1 MGGPAT
7 MPTAPQGAPAR
18 SLLDRRRPQR
28 SDQRRTAILE
38 ALNEHLQKTGF
49 DALNIAEVARQAGV
63 GRSAFYFYFENKA
76 SAVAALLEPMHEA
89 LLAANNI
96 LANTA
101 EPPRSR
107 VRGTLEAVVR
117 TAEEHR
123 YLFQAMWEA
132 RGANSAVRDMWDQ
145 ARESFVPTV
154 AAVITADRDAGRA
167 PDGADAHVLASLL
180 MELNDR
186 LVERIIVGGQLTREQ
201 LLEGAEAMWMGT
213 IYGSISET
221 GAAR

>member
-1 MGGPAT
+1 
-7 MPTAPQGAPAR
+7 MPTAPEGAATR
-18 SLLDRRRPQR
+18 SPFDRRQPQR
-28 SDQRRTAILE
+28 SDQRRTAILA
-38 ALNEHLQKTGF
+38 ALDEHLKQTGF
-49 DALNIAEVARQAGV
+49 DALNIAEVARAAGV

-76 SAVAALLEPMHEA
+76 AAVAALLEPMHEA
-89 LLAANNI
+89 LMAANTV

-107 VRGTLEAVVR
+107 VRDTLEAVAR

-123 YLFQAMWEA
+123 YLFEAMWEA
-132 RGANSAVRDMWDQ
+132 RGANSAVRDMWDA

-154 AAVITADRDAGRA
+154 AAVIVADRAAGRA
-167 PDGADAHVLASLL
+167 PDGADAAVLASLL

-186 LVERIIVGGQLTREQ
+186 LVERIIVGGPLTRRQ

-213 IYGSISET
+213 IYGTIEAGES
-221 GAAR
+221 R

>member
-1 MGGPAT
+1 MAQ
-7 MPTAPQGAPAR
+7 QGASVR
-18 SLLDRRRPQR
+18 SPIDRRQPQR

-38 ALNEHLQKTGF
+38 ALDEHLMQTGF

-76 SAVAALLEPMHEA
+76 AAVAALLEPMHDA

-96 LANTA
+96 LADTTA
-101 EPPRSR
+101 PPRAR
-107 VRGTLEAVVR
+107 IHDTLDAVLR
-117 TAEEHR
+117 TAEDHR
-123 YLFQAMWEA
+123 YLFQAMLEA
-132 RGANSAVRDMWDQ
+132 RGVSAAVRDMWDQ

-154 AAVITADRDAGRA
+154 AAVIAAERASGRA

-180 MELNDR
+180 MEFNDR
-186 LVERIIVGGQLTREQ
+186 LVERLIIGGPLTRRQ

-213 IYGSISET
+213 IYGVV
-221 GAAR
+221 R

>member
-1 MGGPAT
+1 MAQ
-7 MPTAPQGAPAR
+7 QGASVR
-18 SLLDRRRPQR
+18 SPIDRRQPQR

-38 ALNEHLQKTGF
+38 ALDEHLMQTGF

-76 SAVAALLEPMHEA
+76 AAVAALLEPMHDA

-96 LANTA
+96 LADTTA
-101 EPPRSR
+101 PPRAR
-107 VRGTLEAVVR
+107 IHDTLDAVLR
-117 TAEEHR
+117 TAEHHR
-123 YLFQAMWEA
+123 YLFQAMLEA
-132 RGANSAVRDMWDQ
+132 RGVSAAVRDMWDQ

-154 AAVITADRDAGRA
+154 AAVIAAERASGRA

-180 MELNDR
+180 MEFNDR
-186 LVERIIVGGQLTREQ
+186 LVERLIIGGPLTRRQ

-213 IYGSISET
+213 IYGVV
-221 GAAR
+221 R

>member
-1 MGGPAT
+1 
-7 MPTAPQGAPAR
+7 MPTAPQGAATR
-18 SLLDRRRPQR
+18 SLVDRRQPQR
-28 SDQRRTAILE
+28 SDQRRTAILA
-38 ALNEHLQKTGF
+38 ALDEHLKQTGF
-49 DALNIAEVARQAGV
+49 DALNIAEVARAAGV

-76 SAVAALLEPMHEA
+76 AAVAALLEPMHEA
-89 LLAANNI
+89 LLAANTI

-107 VRGTLEAVVR
+107 VRDTLEAVAR

-123 YLFQAMWEA
+123 YLFEAMWEA
-132 RGANSAVRDMWDQ
+132 RGANNAVRDMWDA

-154 AAVITADRDAGRA
+154 AAVIVADRAAGRA
-167 PDGADAHVLASLL
+167 PDGPDAGVLASLL

-186 LVERIIVGGQLTREQ
+186 LVERIIVGGPLTRRQ

-213 IYGSISET
+213 IYGTIGEAGES
-221 GAAR
+221 R